1 MARPSQK
8 DAILDAALA
17 CFAEVGFAGTKIRSI
32 AERAGVS
39 QGALYRH
46 FASKEELAR
55 ALYADGMGWIAEAL
69 AHVVDGGGTATERL
83 RAATVGAF
91 GLYREHPS
99 SFRFVLT
106 WAPDFCSPGDVEP
119 PLAIL
124 VRLVSDGQTRG
135 EFVEGDATMLAC
147 LVMGCIVEPIVLATN
162 APGLVPDV
170 LSDDSHDSAIAD
182 FVVAALARH
191 GR

>member
-17 CFAEVGFAGTKIRSI
+17 CFAEVGFAGTRIRAV

-39 QGALYRH
+39 DGALYRH

-55 ALYADGMGWIAEAL
+55 ALFAEGTGWIAEAL
-69 AHVVDGGGTATERL
+69 AQVVDGGGTATERV

-91 GLYREHPS
+91 GLYRERPS
-99 SFRFVLT
+99 TFRFVLT
-106 WAPDFCSPGDVEP
+106 WAPDFCSPGDDEP

-124 VRLVSDGQTRG
+124 VRLVSDGQACG
-135 EFVEGDATMLAC
+135 EFVEGDATLLAC

-162 APGLVPDV
+162 APGLVPD
-170 LSDDSHDSAIAD
+170 LLNDDSHDSAIAD
-182 FVVAALARH
+182 FVVGALTRH
-191 GR
+191 GQ